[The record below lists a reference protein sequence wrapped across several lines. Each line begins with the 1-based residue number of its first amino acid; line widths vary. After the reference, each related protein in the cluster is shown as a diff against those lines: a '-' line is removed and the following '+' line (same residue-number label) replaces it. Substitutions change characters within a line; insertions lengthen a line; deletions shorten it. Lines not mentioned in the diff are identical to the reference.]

1 MNSDIT
7 NEEQEIFREA
17 YQYFASHCSPPANQD
32 EDAVAWWT
40 AAATDVF
47 ALDQKWKDYPLMR
60 GLLLA
65 IYEYLEHKSKEKTEE
80 VAEFVPEC

>member
-60 GLLLA
+60 GFLLA
-65 IYEYLEHKSKEKTEE
+65 IYEYLEYKAKEKTEE